1 MQCAAKAS
9 TGLSTCRPGGWSIHV
24 KANIRR
30 AARRLIQSTDL
41 LLALLTYPAAWLL
54 KIIRRTG
61 VQRLPHCR
69 RALMRVGVFPL
80 LDHYYEPQFAA
91 DKLRIPLSEE
101 RLLPGISWNVEGQ
114 LDLLDQL
121 TFSDE
126 LTGIPATGDEPGQ
139 FYMKNGSFESGDA
152 EYLYQIIRLIR
163 PRRLFEIGSGHSTLA
178 ALRAIRKNRDEDA
191 TYDCKHICIEP
202 YEMPWLERTGVQ
214 VIRKRVEDV
223 GTALFSQLRNND
235 ILFIDSSHV
244 IRPQGDVL
252 FEYLELLPTLADGVI
267 VHIHDIFSPR
277 NYPPLWIV
285 EDVKFWNEQYVLE
298 AFLSNNHDWRIIGA
312 LNYLRHNHYDRLKA
326 IAPYLTP
333 DREPG
338 SFYIQKV
345 TASAANEM
353 VG

>member
-1 MQCAAKAS
+1 
-9 TGLSTCRPGGWSIHV
+9 
-24 KANIRR
+24 
-30 AARRLIQSTDL
+30 
-41 LLALLTYPAAWLL
+41 
-54 KIIRRTG
+54 
-61 VQRLPHCR
+61 
-69 RALMRVGVFPL
+69 MRVGVFPL
-80 LDHYYEPQFAA
+80 LDHYYEPQFVTGE
-91 DKLRIPLSEE
+91 LRIPLSEE
-101 RLLPGISWNVEGQ
+101 RSLPGIRWNIEGQ

-121 TFSDE
+121 RFADE
-126 LTGIPATGDEPGQ
+126 LTGIPATGDEPDQ
-139 FYMKNGSFESGDA
+139 FRMKNGSFESGDA

-163 PRRLFEIGSGHSTLA
+163 PRRLFEIGSGYSTLVA
-178 ALRAIRKNRDEDA
+178 MRAIRRNREEDA
-191 TYDCKHICIEP
+191 SYDCKHICIEP
-202 YEMPWLERTGVQ
+202 YEMPWLERTGVA
-214 VIRKRVEDV
+214 VVRKRVEDLDV
-223 GTALFSQLRNND
+223 ALFSELRSDD

-326 IAPYLTP
+326 VAPYMTP

-338 SFYIQKV
+338 SFYIQKMTT
-345 TASAANEM
+345 TATNKM
-353 VG
+353 TG